1 MLAQNFQTPAALGIS
16 GVEFEALVKVM
27 GMLERGEL
35 KHCGGGN
42 PETQKIKMGFSM
54 STAQCDTACGT
65 AGCIG
70 GWAASVMGINPIVYV
85 HDNDH
90 CPGLYSLYWGYPRSN
105 VTPEQGAI
113 ALRNYLTHG
122 EPRWAEA
129 LAG

>member
-1 MLAQNFQTPAALGIS
+1 MLAQNFKRPTDLEITDA
-16 GVEFEALVKVM
+16 EFEALVKVL

-35 KHCGGGN
+35 KHCDGDR
-42 PETQKIKMGFSM
+42 PETQKIKMGFRM

-70 GWAASVMGINPIVYV
+70 GWAASVMGINPMTYV
-85 HDNDH
+85 HCDH
-90 CPGLYSLYWGYPRSN
+90 SPGLYSLYWGYPRSN

-113 ALRNYLTHG
+113 ALRNFLTHG

-129 LAG
+129 RAG